1 MTIKELK
8 EQKEK
13 DRQYR
18 EKALNYLINEKGFVL
33 INSDDKV
40 TILQKGSFF
49 AFVHNNKTT
58 FQNPHNWSLSILKI
72 KHEDIE
78 NYDFVGN
85 EIVRIGEEKEEKE
98 EPKTRLKEL
107 RERAG
112 LTQTQLAERSGVAI
126 RTIRAYEQGQR
137 DMMEASYRIL
147 KAIADVLEIKV
158 EELF

>member
-1 MTIKELK
+1 MEFKELK
-8 EQKEK
+8 
-13 DRQYR
+13 
-18 EKALNYLINEKGFVL
+18 EKALNYLVNEKGFVL
-33 INSDDKV
+33 VSDDKIR
-40 TILQKGSFF
+40 TLLRKGSFD
-49 AFVHNNKTT
+49 AFVYNNKTS
-58 FQNPHNWSLSILKI
+58 FQNHKTWSLTRIN
-72 KHEDIE
+72 HEDIE
-78 NYDFVGN
+78 NYDFIEN
-85 EIVRIGEEKEEKE
+85 KIVRIGEEKK

>member
-18 EKALNYLINEKGFVL
+18 EKALNYLVNEKGFIFV
-33 INSDDKV
+33 NNEDNV
-40 TILQKGSFF
+40 TILRKGNIE
-49 AFVHNNKTT
+49 AFVFENKTS
-58 FQNPHNWSLSILKI
+58 FLNHNYWTRTKI
-72 KHEDIE
+72 NHDDIE
-78 NYDFVGN
+78 NYDFIEN
-85 EIVRIGEEKEEKE
+85 KIVRIGEEKPTMK
-98 EPKTRLKEL
+98 LKEL
-107 RERAG
+107 REQAG
-112 LTQTQLAERSGVAI
+112 ITQLQLAERSGVAI

>member
-1 MTIKELK
+1 MTLKELK
-8 EQKEK
+8 EQKER

-18 EKALNYLINEKGFVL
+18 VKALNYLINEKGFVL
-33 INSDDKV
+33 INSDDKA

-78 NYDFVGN
+78 NYDFIED
-85 EIVRIGEEKEEKE
+85 EIVRIGGEVE
-98 EPKTRLKEL
+98 EPKMKLKEL
-107 RERAG
+107 REQAG
-112 LTQTQLAERSGVAI
+112 ITQLQLAERSGVAI

-137 DMMEASYRIL
+137 DLMEASYRIL
-147 KAIADVLEIKV
+147 KAMADVLEIKV